1 MPASSPLV
9 ILLRGELIGYARS
22 KVMLVLWIL
31 MPAIAIAGYLALPA
45 SLTAKAG
52 LPFELTATMYM
63 SAVTSMLAG
72 TIAAVVVAVDIV
84 SERSRKVYDLFV
96 IRPLRRESLIWSKF
110 IAVFACVSIACVI
123 AIAIGLGLDL
133 ARGAMPTGGILHD
146 VARSLATLAGV
157 IALSTAA
164 GVLIGVLS
172 RTSIVAAVILVLQ
185 VGQLLPLVPLL
196 PGFFGVLPDQF
207 WIVMALS
214 FGLAALL
221 VHGAAMMFRRAEL

>member
-1 MPASSPLV
+1 
-9 ILLRGELIGYARS
+9 
-22 KVMLVLWIL
+22 MLVLWIL
-31 MPAIAIAGYLALPA
+31 MPVIAIGGYLALPA
-45 SLTAKAG
+45 SLTAEAG
-52 LPFELTATMYM
+52 LPYQLSATMYM

-96 IRPLRRESLIWSKF
+96 IRPLRREWLIWSKF
-110 IAVFACVSIACVI
+110 VAVFACVSIACMI
-123 AIAIGLGLDL
+123 AIAVGLGVDL
-133 ARGAMPTGGILHD
+133 VRGAMPTTGLLAD

-164 GVLIGVLS
+164 GVFIGILS

-185 VGQLLPLVPLL
+185 VGQMLPLVPLL
-196 PGFFGVLPDQF
+196 PGFLGVLPDQF

-214 FGLAALL
+214 FALALLL
-221 VHGAAMMFRRAEL
+221 VHAAAVMFRRAEL